1 MFTSEIRQVCVNISV
16 EPDVIYENDETFTVT
31 VATDDDQA
39 SVQPDRIT
47 GTVTIDDDDC
57 KYKLYVVIPKD

>member
-1 MFTSEIRQVCVNISV
+1 MFTSENSEVCVNINV
-16 EPDVIYENDETFTVT
+16 EVDDIYENDETFTVT

-47 GTVTIDDDDC
+47 GTVTINDDDC
-57 KYKLYVVIPKD
+57 K